1 MASVGLADPVLTIN
15 GVLQE
20 GWPKGWPTS
29 ILLVRV
35 HVKPAWTFYF
45 SSDMCY
51 SLVFRLFALV

>member
-1 MASVGLADPVLTIN
+1 MASVGLADLVLTVN

-45 SSDMCY
+45 SFCY
-51 SLVFRLFALV
+51 SLVLRLFLL